1 MSVGLWSQT
10 LIRSRPLTVDLAEL
24 PPDPDPARL
33 PRVGTRLQLAHI
45 HNHYYGPI
53 SPRTLEVAPIPYRL
67 VNGVAVYDVPKF
79 LVWAQA
85 RFDAAPLIM
94 GGRGSQR
101 KRTK

>member
-1 MSVGLWSQT
+1 M
-10 LIRSRPLTVDLAEL
+10 DLAEL

-33 PRVGTRLQLAHI
+33 PRVGTRQQLAHM

-67 VNGVAVYDVPKF
+67 VSGQAVYEVAKF
-79 LVWAQA
+79 LAWAQA

-94 GGRGSQR
+94 GGRPGRRSR
-101 KRTK
+101 AG